1 MQNIYFVHFSP
12 EVFNQN
18 FMQIFFALETEESFS
33 KAELIDTTEL
43 HIKHV
48 TQKSNLPLCE

>member
-1 MQNIYFVHFSP
+1 MQNTYFAHISP

-18 FMQIFFALETEESFS
+18 FMQIFFALETEQSFS
-33 KAELIDTTEL
+33 EAELIDTTKL

-48 TQKSNLPLCE
+48 TQKSNRSLCE